1 MMQSNT
7 TKYIALLLLISSV
20 IVIFTSFFIVFSV
33 HPSNS
38 STLIHSFIIR
48 PPTCPGG
55 ATNLSFKESGLPSG
69 HTWVITSAG
78 SNHSSTKTSFWFCST
93 STSFTVPKLSN
104 SSPGAITIY
113 TPSPTSG
120 TGSSTPT
127 TITYSSATTSMSLY
141 LNGVKNA
148 NNSINYGTESNFT
161 AIISPSTDKVS
172 LYVNGNEVVTLT
184 SGKAIY
190 LHTLAGGTYKVTAS
204 TDVSGVSNLTYY
216 EKVNQSAPS
225 LYLNGVNANTSIN
238 YGTESNFTAVA
249 YSSSYFVSIYLNG
262 TQIESLTKGSVT
274 YLKILSAGFYNVTV
288 VTNATGEPNVTYY
301 ERISKAA
308 PTLTI
313 TDKPGNFT
321 YNGTKDN
328 SSALITTL
336 NNQLS
341 ASLYINGKPVS
352 ATNTRASYLNASAG
366 TYLAVFNTTG
376 NQNYSS
382 GSVHV
387 NSTISKA
394 NNNLVLYIN
403 GLKDSNTSITYGT
416 QSNFTA
422 SFEQDRNST
431 LPVNES
437 AFKSITVGTDPYGVG
452 YDSAN
457 NLIYVTNDVS
467 STVSVINP
475 SNESSFKSITIG
487 TYPYGVG
494 YDSANNLIYVTN
506 AGPGTVSVI
515 NPANES
521 AFKNITVGSKPYEVG
536 YDSANNLIYVA
547 NAGSGTVSVIN
558 PSNESS
564 FKSITIGTYPYGVG
578 YDSANNLIYVTNE
591 GSGTVSVINPANE
604 SAFKNIIVGTDPQGV
619 GYDSAN
625 NLIYVANAGS
635 GTVSVINPAYQIQL
649 YVNSTLKV
657 TSEYKSAYYNPT
669 LAAGLYKITAV
680 SNVNSVN
687 VTYYERINKA
697 TPVLTLASTPSQNYT
712 QNGTSLIFHFSIS
725 TINNQLPADFYINGT
740 LKNSS
745 ITTSGTYNA
754 GDLTNIF
761 NSVFN
766 TTGNQ
771 NYTSSSASLSRQIY
785 AIAHAIALELYLNG
799 LKDSNTSITYG
810 TQSNFTAQISN
821 DYAEIYVNGT
831 KVEPLTKN
839 SVSYLKLI
847 AAGLYKVTASTNVS
861 GVSNVT
867 YYEKISKATP
877 TMAVTDVPGNFTYNG
892 TKDNSSALITT
903 INSQLSAS
911 LYINGKPVS
920 ATNTRAS
927 YLNASAGTYLAV
939 FNTTGNQNYS
949 SYSVQTKSIISKA
962 VLSQTLKAYPS
973 SSFIYDGKVPTIQ
986 DTLNKSIVPG
996 NSLSFDL
1003 ENNSVAVVST
1013 ASSSEP
1019 FNFTALPGK
1028 YAAAG
1033 SYSYSSAAT
1042 SNNNYTIL
1050 SSAALPVSI
1059 SKATPTMAVT
1069 DVPGNFTYNGTKD
1082 NSSALITTIN
1092 SQLSASL
1099 YINGKLVSATN
1110 TRASYL
1116 NASAGTYLAVFN
1128 TTGNQ
1133 NYTSFST
1140 SKIIRILTPSIIL
1153 SLFISGKTNNSSIT
1167 YGTVSDFVV
1176 TSQNSF
1182 VSLYINGTLVTKLLK
1197 DNLTYLNILP
1207 AGYWKITAVSNSSNE
1222 NVTLYQNISKAI
1234 PKMSLFATPG
1244 NFVYNGSAEEF
1255 MGNISTINN
1264 QIYVKIYI
1272 NGIPKAVSNSDIFY
1286 SLSSAG
1292 SYTAEL
1298 ITNGNNNYTAKKIS
1312 TLITIS
1318 KAKPILYIKIPN
1330 NYTYT
1335 GESSVVYY
1343 SIFSINNQLTANVSL
1358 NDLRVNTINSAG
1370 KTYEINPGIYTF
1382 NISTTG
1388 NSNYTSVYLVKS
1400 YSIYKIKPVLINSNL
1415 ISFNSSVLKVVLNE
1429 SQISANSFL
1438 VKINKYTPGTLIVNL
1453 GSGIS
1458 NLVGLSSLNLE
1469 TNASAS
1475 NQNLT
1480 INHLA
1485 NTTCLGNSLK
1495 KPITFF
1501 SVIPSFNE
1509 TTEKASAAY
1518 FFNISKNQLSNS
1530 SLSVQNISLYRC
1542 SPGDGWVEL
1551 PTYLVKSINGTYYYK
1566 AYSDSLSLYAI
1577 AQGFAYNAEN
1587 LSNFTNEFIDEI
1599 GLPLNYTWIATYNG
1613 LNQTQKAGLPM
1624 LFSNPYENYPAV
1636 FYNFSNSSSNITV
1649 SCTTVYYPTNVKA
1662 SEPIII
1668 PNGLSFTVH
1677 YSDLTSCEP
1686 IITAPI
1692 IILTNTEVMF
1702 LALLFSVIMLLFI
1715 FISSMSFI
1723 KRKTK

>member
-1 MMQSNT
+1 
-7 TKYIALLLLISSV
+7 
-20 IVIFTSFFIVFSV
+20 
-33 HPSNS
+33 
-38 STLIHSFIIR
+38 
-48 PPTCPGG
+48 
-55 ATNLSFKESGLPSG
+55 
-69 HTWVITSAG
+69 
-78 SNHSSTKTSFWFCST
+78 
-93 STSFTVPKLSN
+93 VPKLSN

-216 EKVNQSAPS
+216 EKINQSAPS
-225 LYLNGVNANTSIN
+225 LYLNGVKNANTSIN

-328 SSALITTL
+328 SSALITT
-336 NNQLS
+336 
-341 ASLYINGKPVS
+341 
-352 ATNTRASYLNASAG
+352 
-366 TYLAVFNTTG
+366 
-376 NQNYSS
+376 
-382 GSVHV
+382 
-387 NSTISKA
+387 
-394 NNNLVLYIN
+394 
-403 GLKDSNTSITYGT
+403 
-416 QSNFTA
+416 
-422 SFEQDRNST
+422 
-431 LPVNES
+431 
-437 AFKSITVGTDPYGVG
+437 
-452 YDSAN
+452 
-457 NLIYVTNDVS
+457 
-467 STVSVINP
+467 
-475 SNESSFKSITIG
+475 
-487 TYPYGVG
+487 
-494 YDSANNLIYVTN
+494 
-506 AGPGTVSVI
+506 
-515 NPANES
+515 
-521 AFKNITVGSKPYEVG
+521 
-536 YDSANNLIYVA
+536 
-547 NAGSGTVSVIN
+547 
-558 PSNESS
+558 
-564 FKSITIGTYPYGVG
+564 
-578 YDSANNLIYVTNE
+578 
-591 GSGTVSVINPANE
+591 
-604 SAFKNIIVGTDPQGV
+604 
-619 GYDSAN
+619 
-625 NLIYVANAGS
+625 
-635 GTVSVINPAYQIQL
+635 
-649 YVNSTLKV
+649 
-657 TSEYKSAYYNPT
+657 
-669 LAAGLYKITAV
+669 
-680 SNVNSVN
+680 
-687 VTYYERINKA
+687 
-697 TPVLTLASTPSQNYT
+697 
-712 QNGTSLIFHFSIS
+712 
-725 TINNQLPADFYINGT
+725 
-740 LKNSS
+740 
-745 ITTSGTYNA
+745 
-754 GDLTNIF
+754 
-761 NSVFN
+761 
-766 TTGNQ
+766 
-771 NYTSSSASLSRQIY
+771 
-785 AIAHAIALELYLNG
+785 
-799 LKDSNTSITYG
+799 
-810 TQSNFTAQISN
+810 
-821 DYAEIYVNGT
+821 
-831 KVEPLTKN
+831 
-839 SVSYLKLI
+839 
-847 AAGLYKVTASTNVS
+847 
-861 GVSNVT
+861 
-867 YYEKISKATP
+867 
-877 TMAVTDVPGNFTYNG
+877 
-892 TKDNSSALITT
+892 

-911 LYINGKPVS
+911 LYINGKLVS

-1133 NYTSFST
+1133 NYSSYSVQLARDISKATPVLTLTSTPSQNYTQNGTSLIFHFSISTINNQLPADFYINGTLKNSSITTSGTYNAGDLTNIFNSVFNTTGNQNYTSFST

-1182 VSLYINGTLVTKLLK
+1182 VSLYINGTLVTKLVK
-1197 DNLTYLNILP
+1197 DNFTYLNILP

-1298 ITNGNNNYTAKKIS
+1298 ITNGNNNYTAEKIS

-1343 SIFSINNQLTANVSL
+1343 SIFSINNQLTANVLL

-1388 NSNYTSVYLVKS
+1388 NSNYTSLYLVKS

-1692 IILTNTEVMF
+1692 IVLTNTEVMF